1 MNAYAAASS
10 SHAVSRRSTELL
22 LLCAAALPVLLIYA
36 MYVVNTGTELSVA
49 TLGVPLGLLGAFA
62 VAHIAIRF
70 LAPGADPAILPIVF
84 VLSGIGVTFVTRL
97 APDEAVGQVMWLFLG
112 VVAMVATLAVVR
124 SLDAFTRYKY
134 TIGLAGLILLI
145 LPMILGVEI
154 GGSKLWLRI
163 GSLTFQP
170 GEQSSA
176 ASLLL
181 SF

>member
-1 MNAYAAASS
+1 MNAYAAAASS

-84 VLSGIGVTFVTRL
+84 VLSGTSIAYMCSR
-97 APDEAVGQVMWLFLG
+97 
-112 VVAMVATLAVVR
+112 
-124 SLDAFTRYKY
+124 
-134 TIGLAGLILLI
+134 
-145 LPMILGVEI
+145 
-154 GGSKLWLRI
+154 
-163 GSLTFQP
+163 
-170 GEQSSA
+170 
-176 ASLLL
+176 
-181 SF
+181 